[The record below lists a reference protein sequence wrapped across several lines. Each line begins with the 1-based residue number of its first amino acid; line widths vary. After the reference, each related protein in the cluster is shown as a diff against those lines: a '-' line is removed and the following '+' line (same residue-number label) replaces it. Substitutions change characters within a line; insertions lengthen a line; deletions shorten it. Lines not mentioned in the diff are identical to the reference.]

1 MKTAVQVFFAL
12 GLAPWIGS
20 AQPVVSAVLNAASY
34 DSVVSPASSV
44 AIFGSNLAPAPLSA
58 GSSSLPLTLGGVS
71 ISVAG
76 LPARLFYVS
85 PNQINLVIPSEV
97 MIPSSSVVPVV
108 VTSSG
113 GTTSY
118 NIRLTR
124 NGPGIFTR
132 NGSGTGR
139 ALLFDSNFQP
149 VDTVVPKQALILYAT
164 GLGLTSGDSGRVV
177 DEVEVYIGERKAQ
190 VLFAGLAAGFPG
202 IYQLN
207 VIAPVPATD
216 RLYLRSGGWQSNIV
230 DIGIRRGT
238 NTSNVKGAIEGLH
251 PSSDPSFRVGTSFLV
266 MLHAGAFTVSFDVNA
281 SAGPFD
287 VAAVGEAGSALI
299 SIDPASPCDNDS
311 GSVSRGAYTASISTV
326 TAAVARGDF
335 SGSVVPL
342 WDYLTCDPRSWECLA
357 SPLSTITQ
365 ARLGQ
370 FWIRAAEMLPAP
382 NLVVS
387 PRGPT
392 LGGNGLLQI
401 GGCLV
406 DLLAASGGS
415 QVVIDGQKNRLL
427 STFGGIVQLPLGAFM
442 TRVST
447 FKLYVDGVQVASK
460 DVNYVAP
467 YRP

>member
-1 MKTAVQVFFAL
+1 
-12 GLAPWIGS
+12 
-20 AQPVVSAVLNAASY
+20 
-34 DSVVSPASSV
+34 
-44 AIFGSNLAPAPLSA
+44 
-58 GSSSLPLTLGGVS
+58 
-71 ISVAG
+71 
-76 LPARLFYVS
+76 
-85 PNQINLVIPSEV
+85 
-97 MIPSSSVVPVV
+97 
-108 VTSSG
+108 
-113 GTTSY
+113 
-118 NIRLTR
+118 
-124 NGPGIFTR
+124 
-132 NGSGTGR
+132 
-139 ALLFDSNFQP
+139 
-149 VDTVVPKQALILYAT
+149 
-164 GLGLTSGDSGRVV
+164 
-177 DEVEVYIGERKAQ
+177 
-190 VLFAGLAAGFPG
+190 
-202 IYQLN
+202 LN

-238 NTSNVKGAIEGLH
+238 NTSNGKGSIEGLH

-266 MLHAGAFTVSFDVNA
+266 MLHAGTFTVSFDIT
-281 SAGPFD
+281 SAAGAFD
-287 VAAVGEAGSALI
+287 VAALGEAGSALI

-311 GSVSRGAYTASISTV
+311 GTVSRGAYTASISTV